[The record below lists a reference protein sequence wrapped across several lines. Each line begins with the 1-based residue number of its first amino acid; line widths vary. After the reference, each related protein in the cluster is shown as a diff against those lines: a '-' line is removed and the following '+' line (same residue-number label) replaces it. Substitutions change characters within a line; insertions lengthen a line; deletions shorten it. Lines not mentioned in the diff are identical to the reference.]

1 MKGNPIKLGTIQGTA
16 GHSSALKMKMEKDA
30 AAKMKKEAAMKMKEE
45 AAMKMKKESAM
56 KMKKE
61 SPMDFNAELKKASA
75 DGKLSGK
82 FKAAVDA
89 SPAKL
94 GTTKPRTK
102 KDMFD
107 KKSFEK
113 KIKERAEKK
122 KATKSPAKFERKSEI
137 KKKERLK
144 VLNEQFGQKGGPEKA
159 ATKMKKES
167 MAKMKKKSPMKEK
180 ALPTYNKAWENMSEE
195 KKKRFKSKEDF
206 VSQAKAYNEKK
217 YATTEPSKDS
227 RKAGQTRAELAKAH
241 TKTTTKK
248 VKTVKRDGED
258 VVVKKGVGAKK
269 GKTLTATQKSKE
281 RLKIDQ
287 ANKAIKDAKK
297 AKDFD
302 ARDKAQLEKAE
313 IKAGRDDAKTG
324 TALSRAYNR
333 FLVKKNKKQLEKRE
347 KKRQK
352 EAEKNKA

>member
-30 AAKMKKEAAMKMKEE
+30 AAKMKKEAAMKMKME
-45 AAMKMKKESAM
+45 AAAKMKKESAM

-61 SPMDFNAELKKASA
+61 SPMDFNAKLKQASA

-82 FKAAVDA
+82 FKEAVDA
-89 SPAKL
+89 APV
-94 GTTKPRTK
+94 
-102 KDMFD
+102 
-107 KKSFEK
+107 
-113 KIKERAEKK
+113 
-122 KATKSPAKFERKSEI
+122 KFERKSVK

-144 VLNEQFGQKGGPEKA
+144 ELNEKFGQKGGPEKA

-180 ALPTYNKAWENMSEE
+180 ALPTYNQAWENMSEE
-195 KKKRFKSKEDF
+195 KKKRFGSKESF
-206 VSQAKAYNEKK
+206 ISQAKAYNEKK

-227 RKAGQTRAELAKAH
+227 KKAGQTRAELAKAH

-248 VKTVKRDGED
+248 VKVVDRDD
-258 VVVKKGVGAKK
+258 KPVLVKKGLGAKK
-269 GKTLTATQKSKE
+269 GKTLTAQQKSKE

-297 AKDFD
+297 AKDKD
-302 ARDKAQLEKAE
+302 ARDRAQLEKAE

-324 TALSRAYNR
+324 TMLSRAIARRKVKRNKR
-333 FLVKKNKKQLEKRE
+333 QLERRAKKNED
-347 KKRQK
+347 
-352 EAEKNKA
+352 KA

>member
-1 MKGNPIKLGTIQGTA
+1 MAFKMKGNPIKLGTIQGTA

-30 AAKMKKEAAMKMKEE
+30 AAKMKKEAAMKMKME
-45 AAMKMKKESAM
+45 AAAKMKKESAM

-61 SPMDFNAELKKASA
+61 SPMDFNAKLKQASA

-82 FKAAVDA
+82 FKEAVDA
-89 SPAKL
+89 APV
-94 GTTKPRTK
+94 
-102 KDMFD
+102 
-107 KKSFEK
+107 
-113 KIKERAEKK
+113 
-122 KATKSPAKFERKSEI
+122 KFERKSVK

-144 VLNEQFGQKGGPEKA
+144 ELNEQFGQKGGPEKA

-180 ALPTYNKAWENMSEE
+180 ALPTYNQAWENMSEE
-195 KKKRFKSKEDF
+195 KKKRFGSKESF
-206 VSQAKAYNEKK
+206 ISQAKAYNEKK

-227 RKAGQTRAELAKAH
+227 KKAGQTRAELAKAH

-248 VKTVKRDGED
+248 VKVVDRDD
-258 VVVKKGVGAKK
+258 KPVLVKKGLGAKK
-269 GKTLTATQKSKE
+269 GKTLTAQQKSKE

-297 AKDFD
+297 AKDKD
-302 ARDKAQLEKAE
+302 ARDRAQLEKAE

-324 TALSRAYNR
+324 TMLSRAIARRKVKRNKR
-333 FLVKKNKKQLEKRE
+333 QLERRAKKNED
-347 KKRQK
+347 
-352 EAEKNKA
+352 KA

>member
-1 MKGNPIKLGTIQGTA
+1 MAFKMKGSPMKLCTIQGTA

-45 AAMKMKKESAM
+45 AAMKMKKES
-56 KMKKE
+56 
-61 SPMDFNAELKKASA
+61 PMDFNAELKKASA

-82 FKAAVDA
+82 FKEAVDA

-94 GTTKPRTK
+94 KNPKPRTK

-107 KKSFEK
+107 KKPFEEK
-113 KIKERAEKK
+113 MKERAKK
-122 KATKSPAKFERKSEI
+122 KKAEKATKSPGK
-137 KKKERLK
+137 L
-144 VLNEQFGQKGGPEKA
+144 
-159 ATKMKKES
+159 
-167 MAKMKKKSPMKEK
+167 KKSPMKEK
-180 ALPTYNKAWENMSEE
+180 ALPTYNQAWENMSEE

-227 RKAGQTRAELAKAH
+227 RKAGQTRKELAAAH
-241 TKTTTKK
+241 TKTTTKN
-248 VKTVKRDGED
+248 VKTVKKDGED
-258 VVVKKGVGAKK
+258 VVVKKGLGAKK

-287 ANKAIKDAKK
+287 ANEAIKKAKK
-297 AKDFD
+297 AGDKD
-302 ARDKAQLEKAE
+302 ARDRAQLEKAE

-324 TALSRAYNR
+324 TMLSRAYNR
-333 FLVKKNKKQLEKRE
+333 MLVKKNKKQLEKRE

-352 EAEKNKA
+352 EAEKNKS

>member
-1 MKGNPIKLGTIQGTA
+1 MAFKMKGNPIKLGTIQGTA

-30 AAKMKKEAAMKMKEE
+30 AAKMKKEAAMKMKME
-45 AAMKMKKESAM
+45 AAAKMKKESAM

-82 FKAAVDA
+82 FKEAVDA
-89 SPAKL
+89 
-94 GTTKPRTK
+94 
-102 KDMFD
+102 
-107 KKSFEK
+107 
-113 KIKERAEKK
+113 
-122 KATKSPAKFERKSEI
+122 SPAKFERKSVK

-144 VLNEQFGQKGGPEKA
+144 ELNEKLGQKGKAEKA

-167 MAKMKKKSPMKEK
+167 PMKEK
-180 ALPTYNKAWENMSEE
+180 PLPTYNKAWENMSEE

-248 VKTVKRDGED
+248 VKTVKRDDKD

-269 GKTLTATQKSKE
+269 GKTLTATEKSKE

-297 AKDFD
+297 AKDRD

-324 TALSRAYNR
+324 TAVSRAYNR
-333 FLVKKNKKQLEKRE
+333 FLVKKNKRQLEKRE